1 MASETLVATD
11 ALNLAVLGP
20 GGIGGLLAAL
30 LARAGNAVEILA
42 SESTSR
48 AIAERGLR
56 VESERFGDFQVS
68 VRCATR
74 LERPVDVCV
83 IAVKNTQLIEALGRV
98 PRDALGE
105 GLVMP
110 FLNGIEHVDVLR
122 RIYPPSSV
130 APATF
135 RVATARVEPGLIRQ
149 TSPFASVEVA
159 TTADNR
165 DRVEGVAA
173 QLKAVGLDVRVRDDE
188 TSMLWDKLS
197 FLAPLALLTT
207 HERANAGAIRTR
219 RREDTVAVIL
229 EVAAVAAAE
238 GAAIDPEAVV
248 RFLDSVPET
257 MESSMQHDQAAGRQL
272 ELDAIGGAVIR
283 RAARARVNVPVTA
296 RLVEELRS
304 RA

>member
-83 IAVKNTQLIEALGRV
+83 IAVKNAQLIEALGRV

-110 FLNGIEHVDVLR
+110 FLNGCGARHVWR
-122 RIYPPSSV
+122 GPW
-130 APATF
+130 TF
-135 RVATARVEPGLIRQ
+135 A
-149 TSPFASVEVA
+149 
-159 TTADNR
+159 
-165 DRVEGVAA
+165 
-173 QLKAVGLDVRVRDDE
+173 
-188 TSMLWDKLS
+188 
-197 FLAPLALLTT
+197 
-207 HERANAGAIRTR
+207 
-219 RREDTVAVIL
+219 
-229 EVAAVAAAE
+229 
-238 GAAIDPEAVV
+238 
-248 RFLDSVPET
+248 
-257 MESSMQHDQAAGRQL
+257 
-272 ELDAIGGAVIR
+272 
-283 RAARARVNVPVTA
+283 
-296 RLVEELRS
+296 
-304 RA
+304 